1 MSSQPL
7 IAAEEAGDA
16 VASLKPPGK
25 GQRKPATGLLIA
37 GLVLIGLVLLASA
50 IGHFVLPDPDKQD
63 LLATLQPPSPQ
74 HLFGTDELGR
84 DLLSRTLA
92 ATWLDI
98 PFGLFV
104 TIVGVSIGVMIGSTA
119 GFFGGRFE
127 RVVMRITDA
136 VVAFPFMVFVLAIIA
151 VVGQGIIGLVIALVS
166 IGWALYARVSRA
178 EMLVLRESQFIQ
190 AAQTL
195 GYPTRR
201 VLFRHAIPNLLRPIA
216 VFSCSDVVFNILAIA
231 GLSFL
236 GLGVRPPTPEW
247 GAIISE
253 GQGYVLSAWWISALP
268 GLVVVIVGLGF
279 VLVGDALGERLGI
292 RREAIVE

>member
-1 MSSQPL
+1 
-7 IAAEEAGDA
+7 
-16 VASLKPPGK
+16 
-25 GQRKPATGLLIA
+25 
-37 GLVLIGLVLLASA
+37 LVLIGLVLLASA
-50 IGHFVLPDPDKQD
+50 IGHFVLPDPNKQD

-279 VLVGDALGERLGI
+279 VLVGDALGERLGV